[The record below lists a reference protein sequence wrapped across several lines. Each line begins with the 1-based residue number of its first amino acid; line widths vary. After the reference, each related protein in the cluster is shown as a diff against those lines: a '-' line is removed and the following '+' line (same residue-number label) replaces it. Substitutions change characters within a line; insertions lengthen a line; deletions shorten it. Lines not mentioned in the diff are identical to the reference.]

1 MKNHKIALFI
11 PSTIHVSEFAA
22 PELIAQW
29 IKRAKI
35 EFSELFG
42 GFTSYEA
49 MGGWMSSQG
58 LVEEPITVVSGFT
71 DDNGLDRLDEVRSL
85 AEEMAMAL
93 SQEAVAIE
101 IDSQM
106 KLISRLAVAA

>member
-35 EFSELFG
+35 EFAELFG

-49 MGGWMSSQG
+49 LGGWMSAQG
-58 LVEEPITVVSGFT
+58 LVEEPVTVVSSFT
-71 DDNGLDRLDEVRSL
+71 DDNGLDHLGEVRLL
-85 AEEMAMAL
+85 AEELAMAL
-93 SQEAVAIE
+93 FQEAVAIE

-106 KLISRLAVAA
+106 EFISPLAVAA